1 MFPHPN
7 GSTEHLRIKFLPT
20 NHGIEG
26 YLLSAGGLVEYSG
39 RWAAMNEI
47 VSSLPNFETAEKKTD
62 KSDKTDSV
70 QISNA
75 DFMAG
80 VFGVISGIERPIVV
94 SFSGNPT
101 TVNKGAWFG
110 KPWIVDKTPL
120 ANDHNNYTSF
130 ATFEPD
136 DEGKYRRQKKQ
147 FAALYAVLLDDIG
160 SKVPLDRISLEP
172 SWMIETSKDNHQIGF
187 ILDKPLT
194 STAEANQLLTAIIDA
209 GLTDPGANGPC
220 SRMGRL
226 PVAINGKYRDDNGI
240 AWCCQLTIWQPQRRY
255 SVQEIVDGLQIE
267 LKETSQQRRAQS
279 RKNSPATDQHHRDD
293 DVHIPR
299 ADENPVVA
307 ILKATGRYKQ
317 PLGDGKHDIT
327 CPWLHEHTDQVD
339 QGTAY
344 FEPSESYPLGGFKCQ
359 HGHCSDRRVNALH
372 DFFKINKIDAKHKP
386 IILVQPGELPR
397 ICDAAEIELAKTLRH
412 YQRGGMMVTI
422 TTDPGTRETT
432 VKPLSLP
439 SLTRVLAGLA
449 IWQRYDKRS
458 EEWVV
463 CDPPEKHA
471 RVLHD
476 ATAYPHLPVLNGL
489 GRQPYLRPDGSLMMS
504 AGYDPTT
511 GMFGVFNAQQFK
523 VSALPARQQAE
534 QALAEL
540 SELLSEFAFKSEH
553 DKAAALAGVLT
564 AVIRPSLPQAPMFHV
579 KAPGISSG
587 KSYLCELLT
596 AFATPQ
602 KGTPHAFP
610 GDDEECRKLLLAEL
624 LTAPAVVEFD
634 NLTSD
639 LIPHKSLCT
648 VLTSEF
654 ISGRILGQSKTAEV
668 GTRALFLSSGNN
680 VDPVR
685 DMTRRVLTINL
696 DPACETPAARDFIKQ
711 PVSEVRGNR
720 GRYVSLALTIVR
732 AWHCAGRPKT
742 ACKTIASFADWSDY
756 CRQPLLWLNLPDPA
770 ACLFEAM
777 NDDPDRELVG
787 DFLQAW
793 FAKFGKTPAL
803 VKDAITAAQTR
814 GINYGYANEALLEA
828 ITDIAGERD
837 GSINRKRLGWWIK
850 RHAGRVV
857 NGLRFVQDKSVTSNT
872 AKWKVES
879 VLSV

>member
-1 MFPHPN
+1 M
-7 GSTEHLRIKFLPT
+7 
-20 NHGIEG
+20 IET
-26 YLLSAGGLVEYSG
+26 
-39 RWAAMNEI
+39 M
-47 VSSLPNFETAEKKTD
+47 SSSPVFETADFKSD
-62 KSDKTDSV
+62 KSDKTDFTN
-70 QISNA
+70 ISNV
-75 DFMAG
+75 DFLKS
-80 VFGVISGIERPIVV
+80 VFGNIVGTERPVV
-94 SFSGNPT
+94 VGFSGNPA
-101 TVNKGAWFG
+101 TVGNNAWFG
-110 KPWIVDKTPL
+110 KPWIANKTL
-120 ANDHNNYTSF
+120 FTDGQNNYTSF
-130 ATFEPD
+130 ATFRPD

-147 FAALYAVLLDDIG
+147 FAALYAVMLDDIG
-160 SKVPLDRISLEP
+160 NKVPLERISLEP
-172 SWMIETSKDNHQIGF
+172 SWMIETSKDNYQVGF
-187 ILDKPLT
+187 IMDKPLT
-194 STAEANQLLTAIIDA
+194 NAAEADQLLNAIIDA

-220 SRMGRL
+220 SRLGRL
-226 PVAINGKYRDDNGI
+226 PVAINGKYLDNNGM
-240 AWCCQLTIWQPQRRY
+240 AWSCQLKCWQPHLRY
-255 SVQEIVDGLQIE
+255 SVQEIADGLQIE
-267 LKETSQQRRAQS
+267 LKETSRQRRS
-279 RKNSPATDQHHRDD
+279 LCRKNNSASDQHHQND

-307 ILKATGRYKQ
+307 ILKETGRYKQ

-327 CPWLHEHTDQVD
+327 CPWMHEHTGQLDH
-339 QGTAY
+339 GTAY
-344 FEPSESYPLGGFKCQ
+344 FEPSESYPLGGFKCL
-359 HGHCSDRRVNALH
+359 HGHCSNRRVSALH
-372 DFFKINKIDAKHKP
+372 GFFEISRIEAKHKP

-397 ICDAAEIELAKTLRH
+397 ICDAAESELAKTLRH
-412 YQRGGMMVTI
+412 YQRGGVLVTI

-439 SLTRVLAGLA
+439 SLTRALAGLA

-463 CDPPEKHA
+463 CDPPEKYV

-476 ATAYPHLPVLNGL
+476 STVYPHLPVLNGIA
-489 GRQPYLRPDGSLMMS
+489 RQPYLRPDGSLMMDS
-504 AGYDPTT
+504 GYDSPT
-511 GMFGVFNAQQFK
+511 GMFGVFDSRQFTL
-523 VSALPARQQAE
+523 SASPTRQQAE
-534 QALAEL
+534 QALSEL
-540 SELLSEFAFKSEH
+540 TGLLSEFAFKSKH
-553 DKAAALAGVLT
+553 DQSAALAGILT
-564 AVIRPSLPQAPMFHV
+564 AVIRPSLPQAPMFHI
-579 KAPGISSG
+579 KAPSISSG

-610 GDDEECRKLLLAEL
+610 AEDEECRKLLLAEL

-634 NLTSD
+634 NLTGD

-648 VLTSEF
+648 TLTSEF

-696 DPACETPAARDFIKQ
+696 DPACETPAARDFTKK
-711 PVSEVRGNR
+711 PVSEVRANR

-732 AWHCAGRPKT
+732 AWHCAERPKA
-742 ACKTIASFADWSDY
+742 ACKTIASYADWSDY
-756 CRQPLLWLNLPDPA
+756 CRQPLLWLGLPDPA
-770 ACLFEAM
+770 ACIFEAM

-803 VKDAITAAQTR
+803 VKDAINAAQTR
-814 GINYGYANEALLEA
+814 GINYGYPNEALLEA

-837 GSINRKRLGWWIK
+837 GNINRKRLGWWIK

-872 AKWKVES
+872 AKWMVES
-879 VLSV
+879 VL

>member
-1 MFPHPN
+1 
-7 GSTEHLRIKFLPT
+7 
-20 NHGIEG
+20 
-26 YLLSAGGLVEYSG
+26 
-39 RWAAMNEI
+39 MNNI
-47 VSSLPNFETAEKKTD
+47 FSLLPNFETADNETD

-70 QISNA
+70 IISNA
-75 DFMAG
+75 DFIES
-80 VFGVISGIERPIVV
+80 VFGEVIGTERPVVV
-94 SFSGNPT
+94 SFAGNPS
-101 TVNKGAWFG
+101 TVGKGAWFG
-110 KPWIVDKTPL
+110 KPWIADKTL
-120 ANDHNNYTSF
+120 LSGDHNNYTSF
-130 ATFEPD
+130 ATFRPD

-147 FAALYAVLLDDIG
+147 FAALRAVMLDDIG
-160 SKVPLDRISLEP
+160 VKVPPDRISLAP
-172 SWMIETSKDNHQIGF
+172 SWIIETSKDNYQYGYM
-187 ILDKPLT
+187 LSEPLKD
-194 STAEANQLLTAIIDA
+194 SAEADRLLTAIIEA

-220 SRMGRL
+220 SRIGRL
-226 PVAINGKYRDDNGI
+226 PVAINGKYTDDSG
-240 AWCCQLTIWQPQRRY
+240 AVWHCKLTDWQPERRY

-267 LKETSQQRRAQS
+267 LKETSQQRRMQR
-279 RKNSPATDQHHRDD
+279 RKGSFATDQPQDD

-299 ADENPVVA
+299 ADENPVIA
-307 ILKATGRYKQ
+307 ALKASGRYKQ

-327 CPWLHEHTDQVD
+327 CPWAHEHTNQVD

-344 FEPSESYPLGGFKCQ
+344 FEPSESYPLGGFKCL
-359 HGHCSDRRVNALH
+359 HGHCADRRVSALH
-372 DFFKINKIDAKHKP
+372 HFFEISKIEAKHKP
-386 IILVQPGELPR
+386 MILVQPGELPR
-397 ICDAAEIELAKTLRH
+397 ICDAAENELAKTLRH
-412 YQRGGMMVTI
+412 YQRGGVIVTI

-439 SLTRVLAGLA
+439 SLTRALAGLA
-449 IWQRYDKRS
+449 IWQRFDRRS

-476 ATAYPHLPVLNGL
+476 ATIYPHMPVLNGIA
-489 GRQPYLRPDGSLMMS
+489 RQPYFRPDGSLMMN

-511 GMFGVFNAQQFK
+511 GMFGVFNARQFS
-523 VSALPARQQAE
+523 VPAAPTRQQAE
-534 QALAEL
+534 KALIEL
-540 SELLSEFAFKSEH
+540 SELLSEFAFKTKH
-553 DKAAALAGVLT
+553 DRAAAISGILT
-564 AVIRPSLPQAPMFHV
+564 ATVRSSLPQAPMFHV
-579 KAPGISSG
+579 KAPSISSG

-648 VLTSEF
+648 ALTSEF

-680 VDPVR
+680 VEPVR
-685 DMTRRVLTINL
+685 DMTRRTLTINL
-696 DPACETPAARDFIKQ
+696 DPACEIPASRDFRKQ
-711 PVSEVRGNR
+711 PVKEVRADR

-742 ACKTIASFADWSDY
+742 ACKTIASYSDWSDY
-756 CRQPLLWLNLPDPA
+756 CRQSLLWLGLSDPA
-770 ACLFEAM
+770 ACIFEAM
-777 NDDPDRELVG
+777 NDDPDRELLG
-787 DFLQAW
+787 EFLQAW
-793 FAKFGKTPAL
+793 FNKFGKAPAL

-814 GINYGYANEALLEA
+814 GIKLDYPNETLLEA

-857 NGLRFVQDKSVTSNT
+857 NGLRLVQDTSTRNA

-879 VLSV
+879 VMSV